1 MAEVDAF
8 YHFKAENIKINM
20 KQKRKKKQFIRY
32 KLVCIYSF
40 SL

>member
-20 KQKRKKKQFIRY
+20 KQKRKKKTVY
-32 KLVCIYSF
+32 
-40 SL
+40 